1 MTPSFWK
8 YLLGSNTTII
18 SERGGHCFFIQKTD
32 ETLAKARVKKNKT
45 QIVFTLSKFN
55 EGYENELHRNN

>member
-1 MTPSFWK
+1 MTPSFLE
-8 YLLGSNTTII
+8 YLLGSDTTII

-45 QIVFTLSKFN
+45 QIVFTLSI
-55 EGYENELHRNN
+55 YR

>member
-45 QIVFTLSKFN
+45 QIVFTLSKRHRG
-55 EGYENELHRNN
+55 EGHEFH

>member
-1 MTPSFWK
+1 
-8 YLLGSNTTII
+8 LGSNTTII

-45 QIVFTLSKFN
+45 QIVFTLSYINWRYYYGFQ
-55 EGYENELHRNN
+55 EDF

>member
-45 QIVFTLSKFN
+45 QIVFTLSFSLGGKTY
-55 EGYENELHRNN
+55 GYYFL